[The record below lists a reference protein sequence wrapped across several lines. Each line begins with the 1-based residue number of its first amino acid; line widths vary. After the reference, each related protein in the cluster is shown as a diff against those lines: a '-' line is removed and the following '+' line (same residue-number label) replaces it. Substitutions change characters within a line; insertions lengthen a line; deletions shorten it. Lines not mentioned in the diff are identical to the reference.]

1 MGKTGALAI
10 VTPTE
15 FKERT
20 ALTFS
25 SRSTSTQVLDNL
37 YAEYHRTRG
46 TAQALALYAAL
57 TQYRD
62 AHGKAWNKCERNTA
76 SGGLLEYLHNMLGP
90 GGMSDVSAL
99 AHDRNAAD
107 LVRKFEIPRAR
118 YGVLY
123 FLANIKLDIDT
134 AGAVIETL
142 SSVGGA
148 VGTGVTTNFGALGS
162 KSAVGTAMAVPG
174 PKGPIKLSASQVATG
189 GKMGAK
195 AVQTVVNKML
205 APSKTKSGP
214 APTVM
219 QRYMPAT
226 LETLEVATKQLSE
239 IYSKNRYVGGAAYV
253 AAGILAPA
261 AVVVTAAVD
270 LGRFVFDK
278 IMAAFKALGDALI
291 RLWRT
296 RYSLAVAQQ
305 LAFYM
310 KKATLFAVD
319 LVMKNAVPFLGGAV
333 DLGTGLARTIDL
345 ACKRIVSWSDRRGI
359 NIHRGHPEEI
369 ANAIEHQMTMGL
381 CGGLVDM
388 LKGASSIALS
398 TFLPGLGGLVSAV
411 VGAIEWLVRLMSRV
425 AESLAIDKFLARARD
440 LYALEKNRA
449 TASKVPVAKGR
460 QDVTVYEPNVAL
472 KNTLLTSTEK
482 FRTFFQEGCNA
493 SPLIPMLTL
502 NSGLGGSLMTLI
514 DLFDENGSQST
525 RLSGGKKD
533 FDRGAAYFDRLKRFS
548 VGYMKKS
555 GFQFLPLVS
564 TDDLMSGYLAH
575 ATGMGKER
583 QSHAGLATAGGRA
596 VAFATA

>member
-20 ALTFS
+20 ALTLS
-25 SRSTSTQVLDNL
+25 SRSTSTLVLDKL
-37 YAEYHRTRG
+37 YGEYHQTRG
-46 TAQALALYAAL
+46 TAQAVALYAAL

-62 AHGKAWNKCERNTA
+62 AHGRAWNKCERNTA

-99 AHDRNAAD
+99 AHDKNAAD
-107 LVRKFEIPRAR
+107 QIRKFEIPRAR

-123 FLANIKLDIDT
+123 FLANIKLNIDT

-162 KSAVGTAMAVPG
+162 KSAVGTALTVGG
-174 PKGPIKLSASQVATG
+174 PNRPIKLSASNLATG
-189 GKMGAK
+189 GKMAAK
-195 AVQTVVNKML
+195 GVQTIVNKML
-205 APSKTKSGP
+205 EPSKTKSGP
-214 APTVM
+214 APTAM

-226 LETLEVATKQLSE
+226 LETLDVATKQLSE
-239 IYSKNRYVGGAAYV
+239 IYTMNRYVGGAAYV
-253 AAGILAPA
+253 GAAIAAP
-261 AVVVTAAVD
+261 AVVVATAVVD

-296 RYSLAVAQQ
+296 RYTLAVAQQ

-319 LVMKNAVPFLGGAV
+319 LVMKSAVPFLGGAV

-359 NIHRGHPEEI
+359 DIHRGHPEEI

-381 CGGLVDM
+381 CGGLADM

-425 AESLAIDKFLARARD
+425 AESLAIDKFLAHARD

-449 TASKVPVAKGR
+449 TASKVPVAKGGA
-460 QDVTVYEPNVAL
+460 DVTVYEPNLTL

-514 DLFDENGSQST
+514 DLFDDQGNQST

-555 GFQFLPLVS
+555 GFQFLPQVS
-564 TDDLMSGYLAH
+564 TDPLMAGYLAH

-596 VAFATA
+596 LAFATA

>member
-1 MGKTGALAI
+1 MGNAGPLAI
-10 VTPTE
+10 VTPAE

-25 SRSTSTQVLDNL
+25 SRSTSTQVLDKL

-162 KSAVGTAMAVPG
+162 RSAVGAVTTVPG
-174 PKGPIKLSASQVATG
+174 PNGPIKVTASQVATG
-189 GKMGAK
+189 GKAGAK
-195 AVQTVVNKML
+195 VAQAVVNKML
-205 APSKTKSGP
+205 APSKAKPGP
-214 APTVM
+214 APTAM

-239 IYSKNRYVGGAAYV
+239 IYSMNRYVGAAAYV
-253 AAGILAPA
+253 GAGIVAPA
-261 AVVVTAAVD
+261 AVVATAVVD

-310 KKATLFAVD
+310 KKATLVAVD

-345 ACKRIVSWSDRRGI
+345 ACKRIMSWSDRRGI

-369 ANAIEHQMTMGL
+369 ANAIEHQMTMGM
-381 CGGLVDM
+381 CGGLGDM

-449 TASKVPVAKGR
+449 TASKVPVAKGK

-564 TDDLMSGYLAH
+564 TDELMSGYLAH